1 MRVTMADQPQN
12 QQISEEQ
19 RAEWVKEQFQRANKH
34 LAENGVLFQSV
45 VASESRYLVPYAAV
59 WKIKAQ
65 DNSMYWVISGD
76 LPADF
81 TPEGNAPNAR
91 EAMKYFSMMWQM
103 KAANLRAAVHDK
115 AAQEMAQLLETRA
128 EGLYR
133 IQSYDELWAAQE
145 QE

>member
-1 MRVTMADQPQN
+1 MAEPQN
-12 QQISEEQ
+12 QQLSDEQ
-19 RAEWVKEQFQRANKH
+19 RAEWVREQFQRANKH
-34 LAENGVLFQSV
+34 LAENGVLFDSV
-45 VASESRYLVPYAAV
+45 VASESRYLVPYVAV

-65 DNSMYWVISGD
+65 DNKRFWVMSGD

-103 KAANLRAAVHDK
+103 KAANLRASSPTDK
-115 AAQEMAQLLETRA
+115 AANELATLLETRA
-128 EGLYR
+128 EGLYK

-145 QE
+145 QV